1 MEERKKDKALLYQLW
16 DALSINQYGVPAAPP
31 YSKALVF
38 GTGNSKTIQDL
49 LAVIDQ
55 SSRSPALTL
64 VASPH
69 LKNDFPDT
77 EYPGLRILEY
87 PEAGILDWN
96 GNPIWWKHTFEENFD
111 AFFFTINQNNLFAVQ
126 NILEILLHARTKTM
140 VSFTDKNNNCYRLPV
155 EEIPGAVEAIAQLNE
170 LTERDFERECN
181 RIPKSIRER
190 PRILLDCRILA
201 EKAQTGIHRYA
212 NQLLYTMPER
222 MTGIEVQMIGCSEI
236 PPPTGVTKI
245 PLDLPLNDHA
255 RAGSLLGLS
264 SFLEGSDIIFSPYY
278 PIPEKRNAAAV
289 LTIHD
294 LIPLVHPEWFNNPN
308 TIVFFEEVLRESA
321 QNADK
326 VIADSHSTKND
337 ILEFYEIEESK
348 IEVVHLAPSPLFS
361 QSPTQDGKSRIE
373 PYCKDRSYFLSVS
386 TLEPRK
392 NLVRTLKAYEIFRNR
407 NKTIDPALVLVGK
420 HGWKCDEFHE
430 VLERSKFKES
440 VFVTGFV
447 DDKTLISIYQNAL
460 AFLYPSLY
468 EGFGLPVLEA
478 MACGTPCISTKS
490 GDALQ
495 IVGDLGFIIQENS
508 VSQLVNAMRQ
518 SIYEMSN
525 QEDWNRKKNN
535 SIIHIKKQYSMQKMV
550 DKYSKIWGI

>member
-38 GTGNSKTIQDL
+38 GTGNSKTIRDL
-49 LAVIDQ
+49 LEVIDQ
-55 SSRSPALTL
+55 RSRSPALTL

-96 GNPIWWKHTFEENFD
+96 GNPIWWKQTFEENFD

-126 NILEILLHARTKTM
+126 NILEILLHAQTKAA
-140 VSFTDKNNNCYRLPV
+140 VSFTDKNNNCYRLPT
-155 EEIPGAVEAIAQLNE
+155 EKIQATVEAIGQLNE
-170 LTERDFERECN
+170 LTERYLQGVRT
-181 RIPKSIRER
+181 PKSAEER

-222 MTGIEVQMIGCSEI
+222 MPGIEVQMIGCSEI
-236 PPPTGVTKI
+236 PPPTGVTRI

-278 PIPEKRNAAAV
+278 PIPEKRNAAGV

-294 LIPLVHPEWFNNPN
+294 LIPLVHPEWFSNPN

-337 ILEFYEIEESK
+337 ILKFYEIEESK
-348 IEVVHLAPSPLFS
+348 IEVVHLAPHPLFS
-361 QSPTQDGKSRIE
+361 SIPDPNSQSKIE
-373 PYCKDRSYFLSVS
+373 PYCKGRPYFLSVS

-392 NLVRTLKAYEIFRNR
+392 NLVRTLKAYEIFRNH
-407 NKTIDPALVLVGK
+407 NKTVDPALVLVGK
-420 HGWKCDEFHE
+420 QGWKCDEFHE
-430 VLERSKFKES
+430 TLERSQYKES
-440 VFVTGFV
+440 VVITGFV
-447 DDKTLISIYQNAL
+447 DDKTLVSIYQNSL

-478 MACGTPCISTKS
+478 MACGTPVITSDCSSLIGIAKDCALCCNPYSIDEIAQAMNRISS
-490 GDALQ
+490 DQ
-495 IVGDLGFIIQENS
+495 SCRE
-508 VSQLVNAMRQ
+508 QLIATGLRNASAYTWEKTTRETINVIT
-518 SIYEMSN
+518 SCLA
-525 QEDWNRKKNN
+525 
-535 SIIHIKKQYSMQKMV
+535 
-550 DKYSKIWGI
+550 

>member
-1 MEERKKDKALLYQLW
+1 MEERKKDKALLYHLW
-16 DALSINQYGVPAAPP
+16 NALSINRYGISAAPP

-38 GTGNSKTIQDL
+38 GTGSSKTIRDL
-49 LAVIDQ
+49 LKVIDQ

-96 GNPIWWKHTFEENFD
+96 GNPIWWKQTFEENFD

-126 NILEILLHARTKTM
+126 NILEILLHARSKAM
-140 VSFTDKNNNCYRLPV
+140 VSFTDKKNNCYKLPV
-155 EEIPGAVEAIAQLNE
+155 EEIPEAFEAIAQLNE
-170 LTERDFERECN
+170 LTDRDFVREYDS
-181 RIPKSIRER
+181 IPKSIRER

-222 MTGIEVQMIGCSEI
+222 MPEIEVQMIGCSEI
-236 PPPTGVTKI
+236 PTPTGVTKI

-278 PIPEKRNAAAV
+278 AIPEKRNAAAV

-294 LIPLVHPEWFNNPN
+294 LIPLAHPEWFSNPN
-308 TIVFFEEVLRESA
+308 TIVFFEEVLRKSA
-321 QNADK
+321 QEADK

-337 ILEFYEIEESK
+337 ILKFYEIEESK
-348 IEVVHLAPSPLFS
+348 IEVIHLAPNALFS
-361 QSPTQDGKSRIE
+361 SSPAPNSQSKIE
-373 PYCKDRSYFLSVS
+373 SYCKDRPYFLSVS

-392 NLVRTLKAYEIFRNR
+392 NLVRTLKAYEIFRNH
-407 NKTIDPALVLVGK
+407 NKTVDPALVLVGK
-420 HGWKCDEFHE
+420 QGWKCNEFHE
-430 VLERSKFKES
+430 TLERSQYKES
-440 VFVTGFV
+440 VVITGFV
-447 DDKTLISIYQNAL
+447 DDKTLVSIYQNSL

-478 MACGTPCISTKS
+478 MACGTPVITSDCTSLIEIAKDCALCCNPYSIDEIAQAMNRISSDQSCREQLIAT
-490 GDALQ
+490 
-495 IVGDLGFIIQENS
+495 GFR
-508 VSQLVNAMRQ
+508 NASAYTWEKTTRETINVIT
-518 SIYEMSN
+518 SCLA
-525 QEDWNRKKNN
+525 
-535 SIIHIKKQYSMQKMV
+535 
-550 DKYSKIWGI
+550 